1 MPIYGAGIYLPT
13 VNDSLGGSG
22 EGAPAG
28 PTYDE
33 EVLADDP
40 LFYLPLT
47 DASGTTA
54 AALVGANGTYNGT
67 PALAS
72 RPGPDGALYADFDG
86 SNDYVAVPSTGLTA
100 TDSVTC
106 DMLVFTDKPT
116 GLAGVAMSQVFGG
129 SAVRLSVGQGGLA
142 SQTGA
147 LGLDGWEFGVF
158 TSAWSFDDSGAA
170 NQVDPFRWYHI
181 ALVHTH
187 GAAPKFYVNGVHVGT
202 GDSVKNGSANG
213 LAFNI
218 GRDHAGGNSWD
229 GSIGRVAFYRTA
241 LSDARI
247 AAHYDASGIAD
258 LDVYNADAPLTIP
271 TYEASNQA
279 LHPSVVDFGAGE
291 TWNGHRYWMAMT
303 PYPNG
308 NDAVENPSI
317 LVSSDGTTWTVPA
330 GLTNPIDAQPGG
342 GHNADTEL
350 VYDPV
355 NDKLWCFYIDIVGST
370 ARVLVRGSAD
380 GITWGS
386 EVQCF
391 STATGTSLAASPT
404 VIWDG
409 SQFVMWYVDITNSPN
424 TLRRRTCA
432 TADGTWS
439 AASSALTFTNISATR
454 DLWHIYILKNGADY
468 LGLFDYCSIDNNGL
482 DFNTLHLASSSDGL
496 TWTVDPVA
504 ILAPRQDSWDD
515 RLIYR
520 AAGVV
525 SGANLDTWYSTTNA
539 DGTSDIARTSWPL
552 SLFP

>member
-1 MPIYGAGIYLPT
+1 MSLATLIGAVAQQG
-13 VNDSLGGSG
+13 DS
-22 EGAPAG
+22 G
-28 PTYDE
+28 PTYAE
-33 EVLADDP
+33 EVLADSP
-40 LFYLPLT
+40 QWYLPLN
-47 DASGTTA
+47 DASGSTA
-54 AALVGANGTYNGT
+54 QDAGPNNIDGTYNGT
-67 PALAS
+67 PTLAS
-72 RPGPDGALYADFDG
+72 RPGPDGGMYANFDG

-100 TDSVTC
+100 TDSITA
-106 DMLVFTDKPT
+106 DMWVYTDKPT
-116 GLAGVAMSQVFGG
+116 GLAGIALAQVFGG

-147 LGLDGWEFGVF
+147 IAVDAWEFGVF
-158 TSAWSFDDSGAA
+158 NGSWSFNSSGASY
-170 NQVDPFRWYHI
+170 QLDPFRWYHI

-187 GAAPKFYVNGVHVGT
+187 GAAAKFFIDGVHVAT
-202 GDSVKNGSANG
+202 ATTTKNGSANG
-213 LAFNI
+213 LDFQV
-218 GRDHAGGNSWD
+218 GRSHAGDNYWD
-229 GSIGRVAFYRTA
+229 GIIAHVAFYRTA

-258 LDVYNADAPLTIP
+258 FPVYNAASPLAID
-271 TYEASNQA
+271 TYDGSDQA
-279 LHPSVVDFGAGE
+279 LHPSVVDFGEGN
-291 TWNGHRYWMAMT
+291 TWNGYRYWMAMT

-308 NDAVENPSI
+308 DDTKENPS
-317 LVSSDGTTWTVPA
+317 LLGSNDGTTWAVPA
-330 GLTNPIDAQPGG
+330 GITNPIDAQPGG

-350 VYDPV
+350 VYDAA

-370 ARVLVRGSAD
+370 ARVLVRGID
-380 GITWGS
+380 NTLTVGS

-409 SQFVMWYVDITNSPN
+409 SQFVMWYVDIANSPN

-439 AASSALTFTNISATR
+439 AASSALTFTNISAIR
-454 DLWHIYILKNGADY
+454 DLWHIFVLKNGSDY
-468 LGLFDYCSIDNNGL
+468 LGLFDYCTSDNNGL
-482 DFNTLHLASSSDGL
+482 EFNTLHLASSSDGL

-504 ILAPRQDSWDD
+504 VLAPRQDSWDD

-520 AAGVV
+520 TCGVV
-525 SGANLDTWYSTTNA
+525 DGTDLDVWYSTTNA